1 MKIRPCANRGGSFFA
16 LVVFI
21 VVDYIHHMVRKLLSL
36 LKDAFQF
43 VIVLKIYSRLD
54 DISHQYWLYKRWD
67 HYFVEPE
74 WQLALVAELQL
85 VPVRERQPSP
95 LLQLLP
101 ELWQL
106 LEQPFLER
114 PFPQLLFGLF
124 LRLNA
129 FALLMLSAL
138 Q

>member
-1 MKIRPCANRGGSFFA
+1 MCSACDSCLKMIQYVSQKVLVDTIFGIAYEDPSLRQQGRFFFF
-16 LVVFI
+16 VFSGFI

-54 DISHQYWLYKRWD
+54 DIPHQYWLYKRWD

-85 VPVRERQPSP
+85 VPV
-95 LLQLLP
+95 L
-101 ELWQL
+101 EL
-106 LEQPFLER
+106 
-114 PFPQLLFGLF
+114 
-124 LRLNA
+124 A
-129 FALLMLSAL
+129 A
-138 Q
+138 